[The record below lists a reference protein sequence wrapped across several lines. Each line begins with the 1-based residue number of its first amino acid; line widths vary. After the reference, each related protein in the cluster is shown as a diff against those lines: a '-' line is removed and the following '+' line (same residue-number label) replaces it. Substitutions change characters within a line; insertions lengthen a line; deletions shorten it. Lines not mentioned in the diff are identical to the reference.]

1 MLSPLSK
8 KSQVI
13 LELLCGSDERY
24 GLEMVKA
31 EPKQLKRGTI
41 YVTLSRLE
49 DQGLVESRE
58 VKPDVGRGPA
68 RRVYRITAAGKQI
81 LEASRR
87 FNSVVVDSLALEL
100 TGGRN
105 G

>member
-13 LELLCGSDERY
+13 LELLAGGDERY

-49 DQGLVESRE
+49 DQGLVTSRE
-58 VKPDVGRGPA
+58 VKPDAGRGPA
-68 RRVYRITAAGKQI
+68 RRVYRITGAGERL
-81 LEASRR
+81 LEASLA
-87 FNSVVVDSLALEL
+87 FNTAIAGSVATSIM
-100 TGGRN
+100 GGEYA
-105 G
+105 